1 MRAEHRGHA
10 RVSQTRVCL
19 GPRTTGHWAAGD
31 SARRGGGGGRRG
43 RGDGGGIPGRTE
55 PAQRPERVSRER
67 AMPRGDAR
75 GARRGRTG
83 PARAG
88 ESRSRASA
96 RGSGRASDGRGL
108 PSGGG
113 AAEGAPLP
121 AVPEQGP
128 RTDRVALGRDGTRA
142 RDAGPRRGPRDAG
155 PRRGPRDAGPETWAP
170 RRGPPCEP
178 GCPGSGS
185 ALPEGAPAGSGASGG
200 GTRVRRA
207 GVLRS
212 LSEEG
217 WVAVKDT
224 SPGGAAGEGMG
235 SGVEGWP
242 AGSRGKPWGRRMP
255 GTEPRGPGPG
265 AAARG

>member
-19 GPRTTGHWAAGD
+19 GPRTTGHRAAGD
-31 SARRGGGGGRRG
+31 SARRGGGRGRRG
-43 RGDGGGIPGRTE
+43 HGDGGGIPGRTE

-142 RDAGPRRGPRDAG
+142 RDV
-155 PRRGPRDAGPETWAP
+155 GPETWAP
-170 RRGPPCEP
+170 RHGPRDVGRRASPAARGPARHCPREP
-178 GCPGSGS
+178 RRG
-185 ALPEGAPAGSGASGG
+185 PEHREVGRRYAGLARPGASL
-200 GTRVRRA
+200 RRA
-207 GVLRS
+207 G
-212 LSEEG
+212 
-217 WVAVKDT
+217 
-224 SPGGAAGEGMG
+224 
-235 SGVEGWP
+235 WP
-242 AGSRGKPWGRRMP
+242 
-255 GTEPRGPGPG
+255 
-265 AAARG
+265 

>member
-1 MRAEHRGHA
+1 MG
-10 RVSQTRVCL
+10 TRVCHRRACASDRGPL
-19 GPRTTGHWAAGD
+19 GTGRPETAPAEAAAGAGEATGTGAESPD
-31 SARRGGGGGRRG
+31 ARRGGRSVCLGNERCLAETHEERGGDAQGRRG
-43 RGDGGGIPGRTE
+43 PGRAGAE
-55 PAQRPERVSRER
+55 PLPAGVDAPATAADFRR
-67 AMPRGDAR
+67 AEGPLRGHHS
-75 GARRGRTG
+75 
-83 PARAG
+83 PL
-88 ESRSRASA
+88 SRSRGLA
-96 RGSGRASDGRGL
+96 RTESHW
-108 PSGGG
+108 
-113 AAEGAPLP
+113 
-121 AVPEQGP
+121 
-128 RTDRVALGRDGTRA
+128 DGTGR
-142 RDAGPRRGPRDAG
+142 
-155 PRRGPRDAGPETWAP
+155 GPETRAP

-207 GVLRS
+207 GVPRS

-235 SGVEGWP
+235 SGVEGWA

-265 AAARG
+265 AAAWG